1 MLLREDLDLLVLGA
15 REAVY
20 ALDLKD
26 ISKRVASVRT
36 FEQWIGGYMDTSNIK
51 YIGTAICLLF
61 VFITNCHVC
70 VRSKCLCP
78 PASHRLVQ

>member
-26 ISKRVASVRT
+26 ISKKHASVSQRSVELST
-36 FEQWIGGYMDTSNIK
+36 FEIHLYYSSFI
-51 YIGTAICLLF
+51 F
-61 VFITNCHVC
+61 VFGSVT
-70 VRSKCLCP
+70 P
-78 PASHRLVQ
+78 PVF